1 MKKIILIF
9 LLVVASNLLKAQI
22 DLDYGFKGGLNYNAN
37 GDLNI
42 TGGFGGFNEDV
53 NSNSEIGYHLGI
65 FTKINFDKFYLRP
78 ELVYTK
84 TKSSYEHQTLQE
96 TDFKLTTLD
105 IPILLGYELIKPVSV
120 FAGPYF
126 QYIFYTDF
134 SDAFDLELEKD
145 IGVGLSFGAAV
156 QIDRLGFDIRYNTGL
171 SKNSASYTDDLP
183 VDGLAYAIDTKS
195 KQLILSVFF
204 QLK

>member
-1 MKKIILIF
+1 MKKIIFIL
-9 LLVVASNLLKAQI
+9 LLVGSSHLMNAQI

-53 NSNSEIGYHLGI
+53 DSKSEIGYHLGI
-65 FTKINFDKFYLRP
+65 FTQLNFDKFYLRP
-78 ELVYTK
+78 ELVYSK

-96 TDFKLTTLD
+96 TDFKLITLD
-105 IPILLGYELIKPVSV
+105 VPILLGYKLIKPVSI
-120 FAGPYF
+120 FAGSYF

-134 SDAFDLELEKD
+134 SETFDLELEKD
-145 IGVGLSFGAAV
+145 MAIGLSFGAAV